1 MNLKRHLHP
10 LVGLALL
17 TISVPF
23 VFGQQPKPL
32 SEAKLLEA
40 ARDIME
46 TARYCSLITV
56 DSRGRAQA
64 RTVDPFKPEENMVVW
79 IGTNSRSSKVA
90 EIRRNPR
97 VTLYYFNR
105 DGEEYVAVYG
115 VARLINDSK
124 MKAKWWKDEW
134 KEFYP
139 DRAKDYLLIAV
150 TPERLELISE
160 KKGIFGD
167 PKTWK
172 PPSVTIERRKDR

>member
-1 MNLKRHLHP
+1 MNLKRHMHV
-10 LVGLALL
+10 LVSLALL
-17 TISVPF
+17 ANLVPF
-23 VFGQQPKPL
+23 AFSQQPQPL
-32 SEAKLLEA
+32 GEQKLLEA

-64 RTVDPFKPEENMVVW
+64 RTVDPFKPDKNMVVW
-79 IGTNSRSSKVA
+79 IGTNSRSSKVS

-115 VARLINDSK
+115 VARLINDPK
-124 MKAKWWKDEW
+124 MKAKWWKEEW

-150 TPERLELISE
+150 TPERLEVISE
-160 KKGIFGD
+160 KKGISGD

-172 PPSVTIERRKDR
+172 PPSVVIKRKN